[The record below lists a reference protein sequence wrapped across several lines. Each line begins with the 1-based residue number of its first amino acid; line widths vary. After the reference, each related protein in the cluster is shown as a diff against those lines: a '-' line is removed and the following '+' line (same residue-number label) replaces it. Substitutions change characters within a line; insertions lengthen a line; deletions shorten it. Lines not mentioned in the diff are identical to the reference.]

1 MLTFKLLITYYLHN
15 NYLSQKFIFSSIYHM
30 TKAITE
36 NNPPDS
42 LHKLNRTTSP
52 QRDQPSRILEPV
64 VMVKHQ
70 INHYL
75 QDAHILNSH
84 NRLIAEEITRELKT
98 KIIGSNVIILERTT
112 STMDT
117 AKKLAHTGFKN
128 GAVIFAEEQTKGR
141 GRSGHSW
148 SCPKYKGLLFTLLVK
163 HNMQPDHLCLLTG
176 TMAVSITETIRETLQ
191 LPAEIKWPNDILI
204 GGKKVGGVLVDL
216 EKGLKKQS
224 VFLIGIGI
232 NVNLTEEDFPG
243 QTRLLATSLAIESKE
258 PVNRIFLAKALLQD
272 IDKWYSILKNDHY
285 RYITDRWREFCVTIG
300 EKLTITDCGNEY
312 TGKVIDISNNGGL
325 MMKLENGEIKIFR
338 GEHATIKY

>member
-128 GAVIFAEEQTKGR
+128 GAVIFAEEQTGGR

-148 SCPKYKGLLFTLLVK
+148 SCPKYKGLLFTLLLK
-163 HNMQPDHLCLLTG
+163 HNIKSDHICLLTG

-191 LPAEIKWPNDILI
+191 LPAVIKWPNDILI
-204 GGKKVGGVLVDL
+204 DGKKVGGVLVEL
-216 EKGLKKQS
+216 AKGLGKQPI
-224 VFLIGIGI
+224 VLVGIGL
-232 NVNLTEEDFPG
+232 NVNIPEDDLPE
-243 QTRLLATSLAIESKE
+243 QSRLPATTLAIEKKV
-258 PVNRIFLAKALLQD
+258 PINRILLAKALLQD
-272 IDKWYSILKNDHY
+272 IDKWFLILKDEHF
-285 RYITDRWREFCVTIG
+285 RYITERWGEFCITIG
-300 EKLTITDCGNEY
+300 EKLTITDCGREY
-312 TGKVIDISNNGGL
+312 IGNVIDISNNGGL
-325 MMKLENGEIKIFR
+325 MLKLENGE
-338 GEHATIKY
+338 